1 MPRFSIFNYIKEWF
15 RHIYHIKHSKITN
28 RLNNLIMTRV
38 KQKYNV
44 FLKNL
49 IFGLVWF
56 LFITVPNL
64 NLIPPSKLSFAQT
77 ETEPKFWKL
86 KQKLWKTELVSFWF
100 KPAGSVLSL
109 YYTVRYILM
118 STVSSLFEVS
128 IIS

>member
-1 MPRFSIFNYIKEWF
+1 
-15 RHIYHIKHSKITN
+15 
-28 RLNNLIMTRV
+28 MTRV

-77 ETEPKFWKL
+77 ETEPKF
-86 KQKLWKTELVSFWF
+86 
-100 KPAGSVLSL
+100 
-109 YYTVRYILM
+109 
-118 STVSSLFEVS
+118 
-128 IIS
+128 